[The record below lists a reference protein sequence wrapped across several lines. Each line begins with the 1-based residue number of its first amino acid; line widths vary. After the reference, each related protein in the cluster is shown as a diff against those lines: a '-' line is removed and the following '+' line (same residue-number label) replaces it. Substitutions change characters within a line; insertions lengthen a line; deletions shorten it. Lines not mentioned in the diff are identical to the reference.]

1 MIAFIHRL
9 FGYATTG
16 HTREHRLPIF
26 YGEDGRNGK
35 TTLFETVRNVF
46 GDDLC
51 ISIPADTL
59 MDTHRFG
66 DSTQPFLYE
75 LRGER
80 LAYASES
87 KDGQKL
93 NLGLIKQLTGGDTLN
108 VRTLYTRPVRFQ
120 PTHKI
125 MLLTN
130 HRPIIPADDPA
141 TWDRILL
148 IPMVVRF
155 VDHPTQ
161 PNGRQKE
168 DLREKLNAEASGILA
183 WLVRGNL
190 EWRKQG
196 LNPPASV
203 QVATEAYREEE
214 DILTLFISE
223 NYDKVPGEK
232 RQGKDVYDDYVAWAK
247 RNGISPLNGTV
258 FGTRLKLKF
267 PVGGAG
273 AMLFTTKGLPSK
285 KQRVV

>member
-9 FGYATTG
+9 FGYAITG
-16 HTREHRLPIF
+16 HTTEHRLPIF
-26 YGEDGRNGK
+26 WGEGRNGK
-35 TTLFETVRNVF
+35 TTLFETVRNVL

-59 MDTHRFG
+59 MDTRRAG
-66 DSTQPFLYE
+66 DSTQPFLYD
-75 LRGER
+75 LRGKR

-93 NLGLIKQLTGGDTLN
+93 NSGLVKQLTGGDTLN

-120 PTHKI
+120 PTHKV

-130 HRPIIPADDPA
+130 HRPSIPVDDPA
-141 TWDRILL
+141 LWERILL
-148 IPMVVRF
+148 IPMLVRF

-161 PNGRQKE
+161 PNERQKE

-183 WLVRGNL
+183 LLVRGNL

-203 QVATEAYREEE
+203 LVATEAYREEE
-214 DILTLFISE
+214 DHLDLFLAETYYKSPDAEIQA
-223 NYDKVPGEK
+223 KL
-232 RQGKDVYDDYVAWAK
+232 VYLDYVEWAK
-247 RNGISPLNGTV
+247 IYGITPLNGTV
-258 FGTRLKLKF
+258 FGTHLKLKLQSEKRRKVVF
-267 PVGGAG
+267 YQGIV
-273 AMLFTTKGLPSK
+273 K
-285 KQRVV
+285 KTGVV